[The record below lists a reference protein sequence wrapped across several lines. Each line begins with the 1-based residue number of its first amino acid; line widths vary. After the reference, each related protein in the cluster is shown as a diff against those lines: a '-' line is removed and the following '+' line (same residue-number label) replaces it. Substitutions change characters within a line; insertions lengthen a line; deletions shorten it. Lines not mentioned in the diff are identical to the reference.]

1 MEKMRGREDSMAAT
15 KGNTE
20 VVTKRDVFEKNE
32 KGEPREDRN
41 QEERENVIR
50 KKEGIPSAVDLSN
63 QRFDPP
69 PIFLSNRNSQPYH

>member
-20 VVTKRDVFEKNE
+20 VVTNTDVFEKNE
-32 KGEPREDRN
+32 KGEPRDDGN
-41 QEERENVIR
+41 QERENVIR

-63 QRFDPP
+63 QRFDP
-69 PIFLSNRNSQPYH
+69 IFLSNRNSLIC

>member
-1 MEKMRGREDSMAAT
+1 MRGREDSMAAT

-41 QEERENVIR
+41 QEERENVVR

-63 QRFDPP
+63 QRFDP
-69 PIFLSNRNSQPYH
+69 IFLSNRNSLIC

>member
-1 MEKMRGREDSMAAT
+1 MEKMRGREDLMEAT

-32 KGEPREDRN
+32 KGEPKEDRN
-41 QEERENVIR
+41 QEQENVIR
-50 KKEGIPSAVDLSN
+50 KKEGIPNAVDLSN

-69 PIFLSNRNSQPYH
+69 PIFLSNRNSQP

>member
-50 KKEGIPSAVDLSN
+50 KKEGIPSAVGLSN

-69 PIFLSNRNSQPYH
+69 PIFLSNRNSQP

>member
-32 KGEPREDRN
+32 KGEPREDGN
-41 QEERENVIR
+41 QEERENVVR

-63 QRFDPP
+63 QRFDP
-69 PIFLSNRNSQPYH
+69 IFLSNRNSLIC

>member
-32 KGEPREDRN
+32 KGEPKEDRN
-41 QEERENVIR
+41 QEQENVIR
-50 KKEGIPSAVDLSN
+50 KKEGIPNAVDLSN
-63 QRFDPP
+63 QRFDPSS
-69 PIFLSNRNSQPYH
+69 IFLSNRNSQPYH